1 MSNEIE
7 LIDGSSRSFKEVF
20 TLSEGKYKMID
31 IKEEYR
37 KKIRNV
43 YIPEYVTKIDKR
55 ALLCCTSLRKLTL
68 PSEAFPF
75 DEDTLYGCDKLT
87 YIKIYKSGDGKIK
100 TYKNKECNIFGNY
113 KNKTIRNIILDGIV
127 SIPKFAFS
135 SCKELLSISLP
146 PSIISIPSYAFST
159 CSNLQNV
166 YLEGTSIKEIGDY
179 AFLSC
184 KKLKMIRL
192 PETITSIKT
201 GVFKDCKKLQKV
213 LPLHDYSTVDVGV
226 SYNEEDL
233 WRAHILNSLKEI
245 GDEAFMDCSS
255 LSYLDISRNI
265 IQHNGG
271 DLVSFYNIFSPLQI
285 IGKKAFYG
293 CSELETFTIPKTVKS
308 IGLDAFFNCEFLSSI
323 EVEDKGEYYTSED
336 GVLYERIKDDRYGSL
351 KLVKYPEGKL
361 EEQFIIPKGVKRIE
375 ENAFKNSPSLR
386 SVTIHSGIESIGKCA
401 FYNCSSL
408 EEIYIDEREEDSPL
422 RLKTRDWCD
431 NKNII
436 KWKEKNDI

>member
-1 MSNEIE
+1 MSDEIK

-135 SCKELLSISLP
+135 CCESLNTVF
-146 PSIISIPSYAFST
+146 ILAEIKKIPNHAFCCCFS
-159 CSNLQNV
+159 LKDVKMQQ
-166 YLEGTSIKEIGDY
+166 GIKEIGDY
-179 AFLSC
+179 AFYLC
-184 KKLKMIRL
+184 KELESIRL
-192 PETITSIKT
+192 PNTVTSIKK
-201 GVFKDCKKLQKV
+201 GAFRECSKLKTI
-213 LPLHDYSTVDVGV
+213 YS
-226 SYNEEDL
+226 
-233 WRAHILNSLKEI
+233 LNSDSYMLSDIGKDSDLRKANIPNSLEEI
-245 GDEAFMDCSS
+245 GDEAFYGCFSLAFIYISTEVTKFYNDNTASNHTLFSPLRSIGEKAFFCCSS
-255 LSYLDISRNI
+255 LRT
-265 IQHNGG
+265 
-271 DLVSFYNIFSPLQI
+271 
-285 IGKKAFYG
+285 A
-293 CSELETFTIPKTVKS
+293 TIPKTVKS
-308 IGLDAFFNCEFLSSI
+308 VGEYAFSQCKDLESIDVEEGNKVYSSI
-323 EVEDKGEYYTSED
+323 D
-336 GVLYERIKDDRYGSL
+336 GVLCKNIENGREQYQEII
-351 KLVKYPEGKL
+351 KYPEGKAGI
-361 EEQFIIPKGVKRIE
+361 EFFTEFIIPDSVKHIG
-375 ENAFKNSPSLR
+375 ENAFGGSTFLQRVIIPKEA
-386 SVTIHSGIESIGKCA
+386 ESIGKGA
-401 FYNCSSL
+401 FFDCSSL

-422 RLKTRDWCD
+422 RYKTCDWCE
-431 NKNII
+431 NKKII
-436 KWKEKNDI
+436 RWRKK